1 MLRFLFEDSQPH
13 ILRVLPIPPREAR
26 PEQCSADVR
35 SIGQHDIRHRAPMAI
50 LSEYSDR
57 DFLAM
62 DERRCE
68 LLGLLAEG
76 LALLRTVDATQS
88 DAFSLAIVE
97 YIKGVAVENAD
108 DAAGEVG
115 SYGRCHVEYERE
127 EHDRPPSHS
136 CVRDG

>member
-1 MLRFLFEDSQPH
+1 MT
-13 ILRVLPIPPREAR
+13 
-26 PEQCSADVR
+26 
-35 SIGQHDIRHRAPMAI
+35 I

-57 DFLAM
+57 DFLAV
-62 DERRCE
+62 DERRGE

-76 LALLRTVDATQS
+76 LAFFRTVDAAEA
-88 DAFSLAIVE
+88 DAFRALIVQHFE
-97 YIKGVAVENAD
+97 GVAVEDGD
-108 DAAGEVG
+108 DGAGEVG